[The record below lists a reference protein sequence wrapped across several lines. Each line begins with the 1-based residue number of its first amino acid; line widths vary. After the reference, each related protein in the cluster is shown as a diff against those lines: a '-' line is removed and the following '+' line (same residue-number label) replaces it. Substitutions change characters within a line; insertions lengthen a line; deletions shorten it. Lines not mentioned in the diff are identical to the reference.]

1 MKEAAMSTAKSVCAA
16 VAITGLLGLFGTSSA
31 LAEKWDCS
39 GVKKF
44 KQLISR
50 EVVRPGDRP
59 DRELVQIVRVSV
71 WDDGA
76 EETEYEHEDQV
87 AGAGTHSGFSV
98 VNRKEGEKLWT
109 KWEGAHYR
117 VPKGDAWEI
126 RYQGVFRFIA
136 GTGKYKAIRG
146 QGYYHGTGTPAGST
160 TEVICEAEY

>member
-1 MKEAAMSTAKSVCAA
+1 MSAVKNFRTAFAVTWLLSLLEASP
-16 VAITGLLGLFGTSSA
+16 A

-50 EVVRPGDRP
+50 EVVKPGDRP
-59 DRELVQIVRVSV
+59 DRELVQVVRVSV
-71 WDDGA
+71 WDNGA

-87 AGAGTHSGFSV
+87 AGAGIHTGYSV

-109 KWEGAHYR
+109 KWEGAHYT
-117 VPKGDAWEI
+117 VFKDETWEL
-126 RYQGVFRFIA
+126 RYQGVFRFIG

-146 QGYYHGTGTPAGST
+146 DGYYHGTGTVAGST